1 MIIKDKKKKL
11 NRKLGGLG
19 VFSISSGA
27 MISSGLFILP
37 GLIFAKSGPVVI
49 LAYILAGIFV
59 LPLIL
64 SKIELITAMPKAGGS
79 YFFIERSM
87 GSVAGTIGGFVSWFS
102 LSLKSAFALV
112 GIGAFATIIN
122 PSFTEWQIKLIA
134 AGFCIFFTFLNLVSV
149 DIAAKVQNTIVVG
162 LVVLLIVYVVRGSAE
177 VDVSN
182 YKPFMLKGVTP
193 RTVFAISGV
202 VFISFAG
209 VTKIASVAEEVR
221 NPVKNIPLGMIT
233 AFVVVLFLYT
243 FSIAVTVGIL
253 HNCEFGFE
261 IGVSSCEV
269 GNPLTFTDG
278 GYAHTLT
285 PLSDAAGKFFGN
297 PGIIIM
303 AVAAIFAFVST
314 ANAGILGASRFLM
327 AMSRDQIL
335 PKFFSKLT
343 KRGKV
348 PHFSIIATG
357 VFMLAI
363 ILGLNIDTLVKVAS
377 AMTILL
383 FILELISSMI
393 MRESKILNYKPS
405 FKTPFYPWLQIL
417 GVIIYSYLLYEMG
430 WLALSITGGFIILS
444 VIWHKVY
451 FKSKT
456 VRGSA
461 LIYMIKRLLPE
472 DIAGETLADELREI
486 LMERDDINEDRF
498 DKLVKN
504 CQVIDLNKEV
514 SRDEFFQIIS
524 EKFSDKLNIDK
535 EKLVTD
541 FIERE
546 RESTTVLRPGLAIPH
561 ITIEGKNKFELLIA
575 RCIPG
580 VSYNENTEP
589 VYANFILVGS
599 KDERHFHLK
608 ALSAIAQIT
617 QNENFD
623 KDWLRAKNPQELK
636 DIILLAERNRL
647 QK

>member
-1 MIIKDKKKKL
+1 MIAKNKKKKL
-11 NRKLGGLG
+11 NRKLGGLS

-37 GLIFAKSGPVVI
+37 GLIFAKSGPAVI
-49 LAYILAGIFV
+49 IAYILAGLFI

-87 GSVAGTIGGFVSWFS
+87 GSVAGTIGGFVGWLS

-134 AGFCIFFTFLNLVSV
+134 GGFCVLFTILNLISV
-149 DIAAKVQNTIVVG
+149 GVTAKIQNVIVVG
-162 LVVLLIVYVVRGSAE
+162 LVILLIIYIVRGSVE
-177 VDVSN
+177 VDVNN

-193 RTVFAISGV
+193 RTVFAVSGA

-221 NPVKNIPLGMIT
+221 NPIKNIPMGMIS

-243 FSIAVTVGIL
+243 FSIAVTVGVL
-253 HNCEFGFE
+253 DTCELGFN
-261 IGVSSCEV
+261 IGNSSCEV
-269 GNPLTFTDG
+269 SDSLITEGE
-278 GYAHTLT
+278 YAYTLT
-285 PLSDAAGKFFGN
+285 PISNTALRILGN
-297 PGIIIM
+297 PGLIVM
-303 AVAAIFAFVST
+303 AIAAIFAFVST
-314 ANAGILGASRFLM
+314 ANAGILGASRFLL
-327 AMSRDQIL
+327 AMGRDQIL
-335 PKFFSKLT
+335 PKYFSKLT
-343 KRGKV
+343 KKGKL
-348 PHFSIIATG
+348 PYFSIILTG
-357 VFMLAI
+357 GFMLLI

-383 FILELISSMI
+383 FILELISSVI

-417 GVIIYSYLLYEMG
+417 GIIIYSYLLYEMG
-430 WLALSITGGFIILS
+430 WLALLITGGFIILS
-444 VIWHKVY
+444 IIWHKIY
-451 FKSKT
+451 FKNKNI
-456 VRGSA
+456 RNSA
-461 LIYMIKRLLPE
+461 LIYMIKRLLPDE
-472 DIAGETLADELREI
+472 SSGKTLEDELREI

-498 DKLVKN
+498 DKLVRDS
-504 CQVIDLNKEV
+504 QVIDLNREV
-514 SRDEFFQIIS
+514 ARDEFFQIVS
-524 EKFSDKLNIDK
+524 EKCSKLDIDK
-535 EKLVTD
+535 EKLVRA

-546 RESTTVLRPGLAIPH
+546 EESTTVLRPGLAVPH
-561 ITIEGKNKFELLIA
+561 ITVEGKNRFELLIA
-575 RCIPG
+575 RCMPG
-580 VSYNENTEP
+580 VNYDENTEP
-589 VYANFILVGS
+589 VYANFILVCS